1 MAAKWEKTGA
11 NVGVLE
17 VEVDSERF
25 AQALDEA
32 FKRVVKRVV
41 VPGFRKGKV
50 PRKLF
55 EKRFGVESLY
65 EDAVNILLPQAY
77 QEAVIETGIEP
88 VDQPAVD
95 VVQVESGKPFIFK
108 ATVTVKPE
116 VQLGEYKGVE
126 VEDKVFEVTDQDV
139 EQEIENVLRSH
150 AQIETVEDGAVEKGD
165 VVTIDFEGT
174 VDGEPF
180 EGGEAEGF
188 RLEIGSG
195 ALVAGFEDQ
204 LIGMKP
210 GEEREIEVT
219 FPENYHV
226 KSLRGKVAR
235 FRVKLHEIR
244 RPVLRELNDEFV
256 QEISEFQTV
265 DEYMADLRKKLE
277 ERAKLEH
284 ERYIENEVV
293 RKAIE
298 RATIEIPPVMIE
310 REIDHQIGH
319 FAQQLQMQQIPL
331 DAYLEFTGLT
341 MEELRDQ
348 YRELAE
354 QNVRTSLVLEAIA
367 NAEQVEITEEDVEQE
382 IARMAEQTGLEADR
396 VRQLLS
402 FRDPELASFRADLKT
417 RKTVRLLVDHAKIV
431 PPTDN

>member
-1 MAAKWEKTGA
+1 M
-11 NVGVLE
+11 
-17 VEVDSERF
+17 
-25 AQALDEA
+25 
-32 FKRVVKRVV
+32 
-41 VPGFRKGKV
+41 
-50 PRKLF
+50 
-55 EKRFGVESLY
+55 
-65 EDAVNILLPQAY
+65 
-77 QEAVIETGIEP
+77 
-88 VDQPAVD
+88 
-95 VVQVESGKPFIFK
+95 
-108 ATVTVKPE
+108 
-116 VQLGEYKGVE
+116 
-126 VEDKVFEVTDQDV
+126 
-139 EQEIENVLRSH
+139 
-150 AQIETVEDGAVEKGD
+150 
-165 VVTIDFEGT
+165 
-174 VDGEPF
+174 
-180 EGGEAEGF
+180 
-188 RLEIGSG
+188 
-195 ALVAGFEDQ
+195 
-204 LIGMKP
+204 IGMKP
-210 GEEREIEVT
+210 GEERDIEVT
-219 FPENYHV
+219 FPEDYHV

-235 FRVKLHEIR
+235 FHVKLHEIR

-265 DEYMADLRKKLE
+265 DEYVADLRKKLE

-293 RKAIE
+293 RKAAE

-367 NAEQVEITEEDVEQE
+367 DAEKVEVTEEDVEQE

-402 FRDPELASFRADLKT
+402 FRDPELASLRADLKT